1 MPFGPRPRREEAI
14 AGGAASMDERS
25 ELPIALV
32 LGLGN
37 PGAEYAGNRHNV
49 GFWVVNRLARRL
61 GIEIGRHTKV
71 ASVGEGEV
79 EGRRLIL
86 AKPRTYMN
94 ESGRA
99 AAELLRR
106 YNLQPPQMLVV
117 CDDIDSPVGR
127 VRIRPDGGYGGQKGL
142 RSIIEMLKTQA
153 FPRVRIGIGRP
164 TRGGQPSWDPE
175 DVSAWVLSDP
185 SPAERRVLDDAVD
198 YAIEAVLCCLREGV
212 AEAMN
217 RYNGRSPGDL
227 PRPAATLQREGEAL

>member
-1 MPFGPRPRREEAI
+1 MPFGLRPRREGAPT
-14 AGGAASMDERS
+14 AGAASPGDRG

-61 GIEIGRHTKV
+61 GIEISRHTKV
-71 ASVGEGEV
+71 ASVGEGE
-79 EGRRLIL
+79 EAGRPLIL

-106 YNLQPPQMLVV
+106 YSLQPRQMLVV

-127 VRIRPDGGYGGQKGL
+127 VRVRADGGYGGQKGL
-142 RSIIEMLKTQA
+142 RSIIETLKTQE

-185 SPAERRVLDDAVD
+185 SPAEKRVLDEAVD
-198 YAIEAVLCCLREGV
+198 YAIEVVLCCLREGV

-217 RYNGRSPGDL
+217 RYNGRSPGDA
-227 PRPAATLQREGEAL
+227 PRAATAARREGEGL